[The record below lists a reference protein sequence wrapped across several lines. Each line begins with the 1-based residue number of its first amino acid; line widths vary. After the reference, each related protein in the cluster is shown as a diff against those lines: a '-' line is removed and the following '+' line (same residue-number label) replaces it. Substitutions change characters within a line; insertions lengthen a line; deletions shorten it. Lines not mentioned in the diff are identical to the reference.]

1 MINTTLLINYFDTL
15 TGCTEVERSPVT
27 QLLVDSEA
35 LGNRVLVEFV
45 AEFGLALELEE
56 AMLLFK
62 GCKMAD
68 CVAVIQQRLGKKM
81 PPDFVT
87 QLRARTAEAFEREL
101 RPVDGIEAALDQINL
116 PICVASSGP
125 LEKIKLALRVTNLLS
140 RFEGCIFSS
149 YEIGSWKPAPD
160 LFLSAAKNMGVQARS
175 CTVVEDSVLG
185 VRAGVAAGMRV
196 LGYIDQSETRLVETL
211 GVHVFHSMYQLPCL
225 LSQSK

>member
-1 MINTTLLINYFDTL
+1 MRTELVIFDCD
-15 TGCTEVERSPVT
+15 GV
-27 QLLVDSEA
+27 LVDSEA

-68 CVAVIQQRLGKKM
+68 CVAVIELRLGKKM

-101 RPVDGIEAALDQINL
+101 RPVDGIEAALDKINL

-125 LEKIKLALRVTNLLS
+125 LEKIKLALRVTNLLP
-140 RFEGCIFSS
+140 RFEGRIFSS

-160 LFLSAAKNMGVQARS
+160 LFLYAAKNMGVQARS
-175 CTVVEDSVLG
+175 CTVVEDSILG

-196 LGYIDQSETRLVETL
+196 LGYAAQSEADPLEAY
-211 GVHVFHSMYQLPCL
+211 GVSVFHSMYQLPCL
-225 LSQSK
+225 LSQHKS